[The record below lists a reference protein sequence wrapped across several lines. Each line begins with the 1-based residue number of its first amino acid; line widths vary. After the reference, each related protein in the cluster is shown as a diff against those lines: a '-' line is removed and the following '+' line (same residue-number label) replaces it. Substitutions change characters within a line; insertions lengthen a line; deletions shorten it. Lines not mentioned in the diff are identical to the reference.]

1 MSQLCGARIQGAWA
15 SVPRTAPNCPS
26 PLCSST
32 IPPNNPTEGVCV
44 KAFHEVGVLLSQ
56 KRLLIDFLIP
66 NLLVTEDMLE
76 KSRIV

>member
-1 MSQLCGARIQGAWA
+1 MPVRMLNDLKSH
-15 SVPRTAPNCPS
+15 
-26 PLCSST
+26 
-32 IPPNNPTEGVCV
+32 
-44 KAFHEVGVLLSQ
+44 HEVGFLLSL